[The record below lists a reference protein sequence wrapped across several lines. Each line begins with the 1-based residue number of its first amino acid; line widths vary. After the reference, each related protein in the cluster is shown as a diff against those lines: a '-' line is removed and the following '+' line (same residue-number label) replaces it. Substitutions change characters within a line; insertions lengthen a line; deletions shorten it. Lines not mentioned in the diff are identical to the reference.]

1 MREQVQAR
9 LEVLRGEL
17 EKGQAKLE
25 VVERQRAS
33 LQETLLRI
41 DGAIQVLEEMLAED
55 QFTEEQHNGA
65 STSETPQ
72 SSVQTSGGKEV
83 T

>member
-1 MREQVQAR
+1 MREQIQAR
-9 LEVLRGEL
+9 LEVLRGEV

-25 VVERQRAS
+25 VVERQRAY

-41 DGAIQVLEEMLAED
+41 AGAIQVLEELLAKD
-55 QFTEEQHNGA
+55 QVTEEQNGA
-65 STSETPQ
+65 STSETPL

-83 T
+83 S